1 MKIVVYYGGRGLLD
15 DPTLYVLKKME
26 DVLRELRVSIERY
39 NIYEHKNEIATL
51 PQTFK
56 EADGIILAT
65 TIEWLGIGG
74 YMQQFLDACWLYG
87 DKEKISHTYM
97 QPIVMSTTYGEREGE
112 MTLSNA
118 WEILGG
124 LPCPGLCG
132 YVEDLTTFQMN
143 KDFGLIIEKKA
154 ENLYRT
160 ISQKIKSLPSS
171 NQAIKQNVSRT
182 QSMNLTPQESEQ
194 LSKYV
199 SDDSYVKQQKEDI
212 EELASMFKDMLGQ
225 TKSDEDMP
233 YIKELESHFIPTED
247 FKARYS
253 LIIEDIKKPLYWC
266 GWGRT
271 CFALWTGKRGGCGCK
286 DEQKCSSVHFGWTN
300 DVPESLYDRG
310 NDSAGE
316 FQNPSYVRSDFC
328 ILKDRRTKMRDDNCI
343 FCKLANG
350 DIPTNSIYE
359 DEDFNV
365 ILDASPAT
373 KGHALILPKNHFAN
387 LFEIPEDMDAKAFI
401 LAKKIAKKM
410 KDVFG
415 CDGVNIVQN
424 NGVAAGQTVFH
435 FHIHLIPRYEGDHAG
450 VTWKPGTLTDEQRE
464 EILQEWK

>member
-233 YIKELESHFIPTED
+233 YIKELESHFIPAED

-253 LIIEDIKKPLYWC
+253 LIIEDIKKPLYI
-266 GWGRT
+266 GVDGEELVLHYGQENEVDVVAKMSKNVLQSILDGRMT
-271 CFALWTGKRGGCGCK
+271 FQRAFMTGKM
-286 DEQKCSSVHFGWTN
+286 TA
-300 DVPESLYDRG
+300 RG
-310 NDSAGE
+310 NFKTLRMLD
-316 FQNPSYVRSDFC
+316 Q
-328 ILKDRRTKMRDDNCI
+328 I
-343 FCKLANG
+343 F
-350 DIPTNSIYE
+350 
-359 DEDFNV
+359 
-365 ILDASPAT
+365 
-373 KGHALILPKNHFAN
+373 
-387 LFEIPEDMDAKAFI
+387 
-401 LAKKIAKKM
+401 
-410 KDVFG
+410 VF
-415 CDGVNIVQN
+415 
-424 NGVAAGQTVFH
+424 
-435 FHIHLIPRYEGDHAG
+435 
-450 VTWKPGTLTDEQRE
+450 
-464 EILQEWK
+464 